1 MRRLR
6 VLGIVVLPLVVQAQG
21 VSLAFLQTRAE
32 ATNFIETTRYEEVL
46 AFLDVL
52 EASSSRIQVTTFGY
66 TTEGRALPLV
76 VYGNVLNP
84 TADAVR
90 AALAPLRILILANIH
105 GGEVDGKEAVL
116 MLLRALAGG
125 MHESWAD
132 SLVLLVVPIY
142 NADGNERI
150 SLYNR
155 PGQNGP
161 IGGMGQR
168 ANAQGYDLNRD
179 FMKADAPETRSLL
192 RVLARYDPHVLID
205 LHTTNGT
212 YHAYPLTYAPPLHPS
227 TPEPITAYLRN
238 VWLPAVTDTLWAR
251 RRWKLF
257 YYGNLPA
264 PGSPHPPGW
273 YTFDHRPRFSTN
285 YAGLRGIMGV
295 LVESYAYASFEAR
308 IEATYAF
315 LEALLNFAASHARS
329 IRRQVERARTVAPI
343 GEPIALRARI
353 AAAPKPALILLGAVD
368 SLRHPYTG
376 GLLLQRREAV
386 FPEILPLYD
395 RFEPTETLSLPRGYL
410 VPSGLDV
417 VHDLLEVHGIPCLPL
432 EAGATVNAEVFR
444 VDSVITAD
452 RPYEGHRAQEV
463 SGKYERQV
471 LTVTPGSCMV
481 PVEGKTGRLAALLL
495 EPRSDDGV
503 VAWGLL
509 QDVLV
514 SGHLY
519 PIARIT
525 HP

>member
-1 MRRLR
+1 MHLLR
-6 VLGIVVLPLVVQAQG
+6 FIGLLVWPLVVQAQA

-76 VYGNVLNP
+76 IYGKVVNA
-84 TADAVR
+84 TADAVQ
-90 AALAPLRILILANIH
+90 AASAPLRVLILANIH

-125 MHESWAD
+125 LYASWAD
-132 SLVLLVVPIY
+132 SLVLLAVPIY

-150 SLYNR
+150 SLYHR

-161 IGGMGQR
+161 LGGVGQR

-179 FMKADAPETRSLL
+179 FMKADAPETRALL
-192 RVLARYDPHVLID
+192 RVLVRYDPHVLVD

-227 TPEPITAYLRN
+227 TSPNLTAYLRN
-238 VWLPAVTDTLWAR
+238 VWLPAVTDTLWTR

-257 YYGNLPA
+257 YYGNLP
-264 PGSPHPPGW
+264 SPESTQPPGW

-285 YAGLRGIMGV
+285 YAGLRGILGV

-308 IEATYAF
+308 VEATYAF
-315 LEALLNFAASHARS
+315 LEALLNFAAAHAGTL
-329 IRRQVERARTVAPI
+329 RRQVEQARAVAPI
-343 GEPIALRARI
+343 GQPIALRAQI

-376 GLLLQRREAV
+376 KLLLQRREVV

-395 RFEPTETLSLPRGYL
+395 RFEATETLPLPQGYL
-410 VPSGLDV
+410 VPPGLEV
-417 VHDLLEVHGIPCLPL
+417 VRDRLEVHGIPCVPL

-444 VDSVITAD
+444 VDSVITAE
-452 RPYEGHRAQEV
+452 RPYEGHQAQEV
-463 SGKYERQV
+463 TGQYERQV
-471 LTVTPGSCMV
+471 LTVVPGSCMV
-481 PVEGKTGRLAALLL
+481 PIEGKTGRLAALLL
-495 EPRSDDGV
+495 EPRSDDGL

-509 QDVLV
+509 QDVLAA
-514 SGHLY
+514 GQWY
-519 PIARIT
+519 PIARVAR
-525 HP
+525 P